1 MRRRFGDLSWRERT
15 TSLLRVL
22 ANACPEHGNA
32 TVVEPFG
39 ASGQPFVRSGGEFGK
54 GRFGARSCP
63 PQPAIEAVASGTGR
77 RMTRTAI
84 DEAAIDSATAA
95 RRAA

>member
-1 MRRRFGDLSWRERT
+1 MRGRFGDLSWRERT
-15 TSLLRVL
+15 TSLLSVL

-39 ASGQPFVRSGGEFGK
+39 PSGQPFVRGGGEFGK
-54 GRFGARSCP
+54 GRFGARPRP
-63 PQPAIEAVASGTGR
+63 PQVEIEAIISGTGR
-77 RMTRTAI
+77 RITRTAI
-84 DEAAIDSATAA
+84 DEAAMDSATAA